1 MKTFLKK
8 MGVACLLAGV
18 LHLGSSFFSDGK
30 TDDFYLR
37 FTTAPS
43 PSLIIGSS
51 RAAQG
56 IQPDSLQSFC
66 TEHGYA
72 TPIFNFA
79 FTSQSSPF
87 GETYYHAITK
97 KLEATTG
104 NGLFII
110 AVEPYTLGEV
120 IHAED
125 ATPIEQKGQLY
136 NAHWFNQYPNWEY
149 LINHYNYG
157 WGRLALSS
165 AGIIKNNNTLHAS
178 GWLEVN
184 VTVDSAA
191 ATERAAN
198 NILDRKND
206 IGKFNLSS
214 SRLEWLNTTIS
225 YLKEHGTVVIVRMPV
240 SSEFYAF
247 ENELVPEF
255 NQTMFETAM
264 QQRVVYHD
272 FNDMSGMLTFKD
284 GHHMQLSSTAIFSGY
299 LAKWLREDFHHS
311 ASNMK
316 GIGLN

>member
-1 MKTFLKK
+1 MKTFLIKLSL
-8 MGVACLLAGV
+8 ALLLAGI
-18 LHLGSSFFSDGK
+18 LHLASSFFSGGK
-30 TDDFYLR
+30 TDDFYVR
-37 FTTAPS
+37 FTTSPS

-56 IQPDSLQSFC
+56 IQPDSLQSWYADNG
-66 TEHGYA
+66 HA
-72 TPIFNFA
+72 TPLFNFA

-97 KLEATTG
+97 KLDATTG

-120 IHAED
+120 KD
-125 ATPIEQKGQLY
+125 TTPIEHKGQLY
-136 NAHWFNQYPNWEY
+136 DAHWFNHYPNWEY

-165 AGIIKNNNTLHAS
+165 AGIIKNNNTLHAN

-184 VTVDSAA
+184 VSVDAA
-191 ATERAAN
+191 AASARAAN
-198 NILDRKND
+198 NILDRRND

-214 SRLEWLNTTIS
+214 SRLEWLNRTIS
-225 YLKEHGTVVIVRMPV
+225 YLKDHGTVVIVRMPV

-247 ENELVPEF
+247 ENELAPEF
-255 NQTMFETAM
+255 DQTIQEAANKHG
-264 QQRVVYHD
+264 VVYHD

-299 LAKWLREDFHHS
+299 LAKWLREDFSSQH
-311 ASNMK
+311 
-316 GIGLN
+316 